1 MGGGAGAGMGPHWP
15 SCPAGAGT
23 LGATDPGATVYAL
36 GGPNPGPAGLGMIY
50 AFGPAGS
57 LTPAGLNMLLFIPNA
72 GGNYDWAGT

>member
-1 MGGGAGAGMGPHWP
+1 
-15 SCPAGAGT
+15 
-23 LGATDPGATVYAL
+23 
-36 GGPNPGPAGLGMIY
+36 MIY